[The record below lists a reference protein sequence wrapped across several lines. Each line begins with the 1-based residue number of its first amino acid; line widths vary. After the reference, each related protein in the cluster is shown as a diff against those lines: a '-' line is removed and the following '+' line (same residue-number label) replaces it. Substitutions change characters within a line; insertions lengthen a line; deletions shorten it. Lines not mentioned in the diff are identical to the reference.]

1 MLSIYVVSSWV
12 LLQVLAVTWEA
23 LGLPRRSITY
33 LIILLLGCFPVFI
46 FLVWK
51 FRVAPQGKN
60 IELLEGQEGTGSK
73 SFHKIYFSAL
83 GIITTICVI
92 TIFLIVGNTFSKSSV
107 KATVLQ
113 SNKIAVFK
121 FGNNTGDP
129 KYDIVSKMAADW
141 VIHGITENNLG
152 QVISQEVISQ
162 YSDIFFDGKSAMDES
177 TMVREYLKPARII
190 SGNFYLNKDQLIFQ
204 SSISE
209 EATGKTLI
217 SFKKII
223 CSADSSLDCIEDL
236 SESITGYLAT
246 SANKKLMLQD
256 SPPKY
261 DAYKYL
267 LEAKNTD
274 DNEEHLI
281 LLNKSILADTT
292 YFEPKVFRVAYYYN
306 QQDYKTAD
314 SLLRLIDPDSR
325 QNLRQLNLLN
335 MYAATLKGDN
345 RKAYESLLKE
355 YNIAP
360 FDLVT
365 NKTAMVLAL
374 QFVNR
379 PQDVGKIYKAIR
391 NDSLDFQN
399 CNHCVERQYVK
410 ALADIQL
417 KNYDE
422 AIKMSRNVLKEVD
435 SDLMKIPLISA
446 LVRSGN
452 STELNDFLFQSE
464 LSASPEALQELY
476 ILAGREYLLQNDK
489 IAADLYLN
497 KSRKLDSL
505 STKRDALA
513 ESLFYLQ
520 DYSKAEAE
528 YKKLHK
534 VNPQDIEFLGRL
546 AICNF
551 KLGNTSEADRNLKD
565 LENLKGKYQFG
576 EVDYFLAEYYAV
588 AGNEEEMYHK
598 LLKSIAEGRLFTSSK
613 FQNDPIFRDYID
625 SERFKKALKFWY

>member
-23 LGLPRRSITY
+23 LGLPHRSVTY
-33 LIILLLGCFPVFI
+33 LIILLLGGFPVFI

-51 FRVAPQGKN
+51 FHIAPKEKN
-60 IELLEGQEGTGSK
+60 DELLEEQEGTEIKG
-73 SFHKIYFSAL
+73 FHKIYFSAL
-83 GIITTICVI
+83 GVITTICVI
-92 TIFLIVGNTFSKSSV
+92 TIFLIVGNTFSKSPV
-107 KATVLQ
+107 KFSAPQ
-113 SNKIAVFK
+113 SNKIAVLK

-162 YSDIFFDGKSAMDES
+162 YSDMLVEGKSDRDE
-177 TMVREYLKPARII
+177 TEMVREYLRPARII
-190 SGNFYLNKDQLIFQ
+190 SGNFYLSKNQLIFQ
-204 SSISE
+204 SSISDE
-209 EATGKTLI
+209 PTGKTLI
-217 SFKKII
+217 SFKKTI
-223 CSADSSLDCIEDL
+223 CNADSSLDCIKDL

-246 SANKKLMLQD
+246 SANKKLMLQE

-274 DNEEHLI
+274 DDEEHLQ
-281 LLNKSILADTT
+281 LLNKALLADTT

-306 QQDYKTAD
+306 RQDYKTAD
-314 SLLRLIDPDSR
+314 SLLKLIEPDSR
-325 QNLRQLNLLN
+325 QNFRQLNLLN
-335 MYAATLKGDN
+335 MYASTLKGDN
-345 RKAYESLLKE
+345 RKAYEAILKE

-379 PQDVGKIYKAIR
+379 PQDVDNIYKVIAT
-391 NDSLDFQN
+391 DSIDFEN

-410 ALADIQL
+410 ALADVQL
-417 KNYDE
+417 KDYDG
-422 AIKMSRNVLKEVD
+422 AIKVCRKVLKEVD
-435 SDLMKIPLISA
+435 SDLMKIPLISSF
-446 LVRSGN
+446 VRSGK
-452 STELNDFLFQSE
+452 STELNDYLFQAE
-464 LSASPEALQELY
+464 LSAKPESLQEMY
-476 ILAGREYLLQNDK
+476 IVAGREYLLKNDK
-489 IAADLYLN
+489 VAADIYLN

-505 STKRDALA
+505 STIREYLA
-513 ESLFYLQ
+513 ETLFYLGE
-520 DYSKAEAE
+520 YSKAEVE
-528 YKKLHK
+528 YKKLLR
-534 VNPQDIEFLGRL
+534 VNPNDIEFLGRL
-546 AICNF
+546 AICNY
-551 KLGNTSEADRNLKD
+551 KLDKTSEADKNIKD

-588 AGNEEEMYHK
+588 SGNEDEMYHE
-598 LLKSIAEGRLFTSSK
+598 LLKSVAEGRLFTSSK
-613 FQNDPIFRDYID
+613 FQNDPIFRDYNQ
-625 SERFKKALKFWY
+625 SEKFQKVLKFWY